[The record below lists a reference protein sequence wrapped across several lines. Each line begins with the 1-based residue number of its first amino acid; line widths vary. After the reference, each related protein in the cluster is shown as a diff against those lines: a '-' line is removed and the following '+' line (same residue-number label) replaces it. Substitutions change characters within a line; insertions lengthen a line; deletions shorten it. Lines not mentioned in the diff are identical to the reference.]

1 MKKLDIKGIIFD
13 YGGTLDTRGDHW
25 SEVLWQGYEHFG
37 IGVADDEEVEPGVS
51 IHKQAF
57 RDAYV
62 YGERALAVN
71 PIVTPD
77 FHFED
82 ILREKLIL
90 ELNFLAGKEL
100 LETGKDDSEKQA
112 KLGNLGNDS
121 EASSSVISSSSDS
134 LSSDSSSS
142 DSLSSDSSSSD
153 SSSDSSSSDA
163 SSESLFLSLSD
174 SEIHQIAVDM
184 ARYINSKTLELLQ
197 ENRQVLEH
205 LKQAGYPM
213 VLVSNFYGNINQV
226 LKDAEIDGYFKEV
239 IESAV
244 VGVRKPNPAIFALG
258 VCALDLP
265 ASQVLVVGDT
275 YGKDIIPAHKL
286 GCHTLWIKG
295 LQWEEK
301 KVDESIPD
309 GIIKKLSEM
318 EGFLK
323 IS

>member
-37 IGVADDEEVEPGVS
+37 IGVAADEEVEPGVS

-100 LETGKDDSEKQA
+100 LETGKDDAEKQA
-112 KLGNLGNDS
+112 KLGND
-121 EASSSVISSSSDS
+121 
-134 LSSDSSSS
+134 
-142 DSLSSDSSSSD
+142 
-153 SSSDSSSSDA
+153 SDA
-163 SSESLFLSLSD
+163 SSESLLLSLSD
-174 SEIHQIAVDM
+174 SEIPQIAVDM
-184 ARYINSKTLELLQ
+184 AHYINAKTLDLLH
-197 ENRQVLEH
+197 ENKQVLEH

-301 KVDESIPD
+301 LVDESIPD
-309 GIIKKLSEM
+309 GIIRKLSEM
-318 EGFLK
+318 EEFLK

>member
-1 MKKLDIKGIIFD
+1 MKELDIKGIIFD

-100 LETGKDDSEKQA
+100 LETGKDDAEKQA

-121 EASSSVISSSSDS
+121 EASSSEMS
-134 LSSDSSSS
+134 SSDSSSS
-142 DSLSSDSSSSD
+142 SDSEASSDSSSSD
-153 SSSDSSSSDA
+153 SSSSDSDASA

-184 ARYINSKTLELLQ
+184 ARYINAKTLELLQ
-197 ENRQVLEH
+197 ENKQVLEH

>member
-1 MKKLDIKGIIFD
+1 MKELDIKGIIFD

-100 LETGKDDSEKQA
+100 LETGKDDAEKQA
-112 KLGNLGNDS
+112 KLGILGND
-121 EASSSVISSSSDS
+121 
-134 LSSDSSSS
+134 
-142 DSLSSDSSSSD
+142 
-153 SSSDSSSSDA
+153 SDA

-226 LKDAEIDGYFKEV
+226 LMDAGIDGYFEDV

-318 EGFLK
+318 EEFLK

>member
-1 MKKLDIKGIIFD
+1 MKELDIKGIIFD

-100 LETGKDDSEKQA
+100 LETGKDDAEKQA
-112 KLGNLGNDS
+112 KLGNFGKDS
-121 EASSSVISSSSDS
+121 E
-134 LSSDSSSS
+134 
-142 DSLSSDSSSSD
+142 
-153 SSSDSSSSDA
+153 A

-174 SEIHQIAVDM
+174 SEIHQIAADM
-184 ARYINSKTLELLQ
+184 ARYINAKTLALLN

-226 LKDAEIDGYFKEV
+226 LKDAGIDGYFQDV

>member
-37 IGVADDEEVEPGVS
+37 IGVAADEEVEPGVS

-100 LETGKDDSEKQA
+100 LETGKDDAEKQA
-112 KLGNLGNDS
+112 KLGND
-121 EASSSVISSSSDS
+121 
-134 LSSDSSSS
+134 
-142 DSLSSDSSSSD
+142 
-153 SSSDSSSSDA
+153 SDA
-163 SSESLFLSLSD
+163 SSESLLLSLSD

-184 ARYINSKTLELLQ
+184 AHYINAKTLDLLQ
-197 ENRQVLEH
+197 ENKLVLEH

-258 VCALDLP
+258 VCVLDLP

-301 KVDESIPD
+301 QVDESIPD
-309 GIIKKLSEM
+309 GIIRKLSEM
-318 EGFLK
+318 EEFLK

>member
-1 MKKLDIKGIIFD
+1 MKVLDIKGIIFD

-62 YGERALAVN
+62 YGERVLAVN

-112 KLGNLGNDS
+112 KLGNPRKD
-121 EASSSVISSSSDS
+121 
-134 LSSDSSSS
+134 
-142 DSLSSDSSSSD
+142 
-153 SSSDSSSSDA
+153 SDA

-184 ARYINSKTLELLQ
+184 ARYINAKTLALLN
-197 ENRQVLEH
+197 ENKQVLEH

>member
-1 MKKLDIKGIIFD
+1 MKVLDIKGIIFD

-100 LETGKDDSEKQA
+100 LETGKDDSEKQT
-112 KLGNLGNDS
+112 KLGNPGKD
-121 EASSSVISSSSDS
+121 
-134 LSSDSSSS
+134 
-142 DSLSSDSSSSD
+142 
-153 SSSDSSSSDA
+153 SDA

-174 SEIHQIAVDM
+174 SEILQIAVDM
-184 ARYINSKTLELLQ
+184 ARYINAKTLALLK
-197 ENRQVLEH
+197 ENKLVLEH
-205 LKQAGYPM
+205 LKQKGYPM

-226 LKDAEIDGYFKEV
+226 LKDAGIDGYFEDV

-244 VGVRKPNPAIFALG
+244 VEVRKPNPAIFALG

-318 EGFLK
+318 EEFLK

>member
-1 MKKLDIKGIIFD
+1 MNREMKKLDIKGIIFD

-37 IGVADDEEVEPGVS
+37 IGVAADEEVEPGVS

-100 LETGKDDSEKQA
+100 LETGKDDAEKQA
-112 KLGNLGNDS
+112 KLGND
-121 EASSSVISSSSDS
+121 
-134 LSSDSSSS
+134 
-142 DSLSSDSSSSD
+142 
-153 SSSDSSSSDA
+153 SDA
-163 SSESLFLSLSD
+163 SSESLLLSLSD
-174 SEIHQIAVDM
+174 SEIYQIAVDM
-184 ARYINSKTLELLQ
+184 AHYINAKTLDLLH
-197 ENRQVLEH
+197 ENKQVLEY

-226 LKDAEIDGYFKEV
+226 LKDAEIDGYFKDV

-301 KVDESIPD
+301 QVDESIPD
-309 GIIKKLSEM
+309 GIIRKLSEM
-318 EGFLK
+318 EEFLK

>member
-1 MKKLDIKGIIFD
+1 MKELDIKGIIFD

-134 LSSDSSSS
+134 
-142 DSLSSDSSSSD
+142 SSSD
-153 SSSDSSSSDA
+153 SSSDSSSSDSDA
-163 SSESLFLSLSD
+163 SLESLFLSLSD
-174 SEIHQIAVDM
+174 SEIQQIAVDM
-184 ARYINSKTLELLQ
+184 ARYINAKTLALLK
-197 ENRQVLEH
+197 ENKLVLEH

-226 LKDAEIDGYFKEV
+226 LKDAGIDGYFKEV

>member
-1 MKKLDIKGIIFD
+1 MNREMKKLDIKGIIFD

-37 IGVADDEEVEPGVS
+37 IGVAADEEVEPGVS

-100 LETGKDDSEKQA
+100 LETGKDDAEKQA
-112 KLGNLGNDS
+112 KLGND
-121 EASSSVISSSSDS
+121 
-134 LSSDSSSS
+134 
-142 DSLSSDSSSSD
+142 
-153 SSSDSSSSDA
+153 SDA
-163 SSESLFLSLSD
+163 SSESLLLSLSD

-184 ARYINSKTLELLQ
+184 AHYINAKTLDLLH
-197 ENRQVLEH
+197 ENKQVLEH

-301 KVDESIPD
+301 QVDESIPD
-309 GIIKKLSEM
+309 GIIRKLSEM
-318 EGFLK
+318 EEFLK

>member
-37 IGVADDEEVEPGVS
+37 IGVAADEEVEPGVS
-51 IHKQAF
+51 INKQAF

-100 LETGKDDSEKQA
+100 LETGKDDAEKQA
-112 KLGNLGNDS
+112 KLGND
-121 EASSSVISSSSDS
+121 
-134 LSSDSSSS
+134 
-142 DSLSSDSSSSD
+142 
-153 SSSDSSSSDA
+153 SDA
-163 SSESLFLSLSD
+163 SSESLLLSLSD

-184 ARYINSKTLELLQ
+184 AHYINAKTLDLLH
-197 ENRQVLEH
+197 ENKQVLEH

-301 KVDESIPD
+301 QVDESIPD
-309 GIIKKLSEM
+309 GIIRKLSEM
-318 EGFLK
+318 EEFLK

>member
-1 MKKLDIKGIIFD
+1 M
-13 YGGTLDTRGDHW
+13 
-25 SEVLWQGYEHFG
+25 LWQGYEHFG

-112 KLGNLGNDS
+112 KLGNPGKD
-121 EASSSVISSSSDS
+121 
-134 LSSDSSSS
+134 
-142 DSLSSDSSSSD
+142 
-153 SSSDSSSSDA
+153 SDA

-174 SEIHQIAVDM
+174 SEIRQIAVDM
-184 ARYINSKTLELLQ
+184 ARYINAKTLALLK
-197 ENRQVLEH
+197 ENKLVLEH
-205 LKQAGYPM
+205 LKQNGYPM

-226 LKDAEIDGYFKEV
+226 LKDAGIDGYFEDV

-318 EGFLK
+318 EEFLK

>member
-37 IGVADDEEVEPGVS
+37 IGVAADEEVEPGVS

-90 ELNFLAGKEL
+90 ELKFLAGKEL
-100 LETGKDDSEKQA
+100 LETGKDDAEKQA
-112 KLGNLGNDS
+112 KLGND
-121 EASSSVISSSSDS
+121 
-134 LSSDSSSS
+134 
-142 DSLSSDSSSSD
+142 
-153 SSSDSSSSDA
+153 SDA
-163 SSESLFLSLSD
+163 SSESLLLSLSD

-184 ARYINSKTLELLQ
+184 AHYINAKTLDLLQ
-197 ENRQVLEH
+197 ENKQVLEH

-226 LKDAEIDGYFKEV
+226 LKDAEIDGYFKDV

-275 YGKDIIPAHKL
+275 YSKDIMPAHKL

-301 KVDESIPD
+301 QVDESIPD
-309 GIIKKLSEM
+309 GIIRKLSEM
-318 EGFLK
+318 EDFLK

>member
-51 IHKQAF
+51 ISKQAF

-90 ELNFLAGKEL
+90 ELHFLAGKEL
-100 LETGKDDSEKQA
+100 LETGKDDAEKQA
-112 KLGNLGNDS
+112 KLGND
-121 EASSSVISSSSDS
+121 
-134 LSSDSSSS
+134 
-142 DSLSSDSSSSD
+142 
-153 SSSDSSSSDA
+153 SDA
-163 SSESLFLSLSD
+163 SSESLLLSLSD

-184 ARYINSKTLELLQ
+184 AHYINAKTLDLLH
-197 ENRQVLEH
+197 ENKQVLEH
-205 LKQAGYPM
+205 LKEAGYPM

-301 KVDESIPD
+301 QVDESIPD
-309 GIIKKLSEM
+309 GIIRKLSEM
-318 EGFLK
+318 EEFLK

>member
-1 MKKLDIKGIIFD
+1 MKVLDIKGIIFD

-37 IGVADDEEVEPGVS
+37 IGVAADEEVEPGVS

-100 LETGKDDSEKQA
+100 LETGKDDAEKQA
-112 KLGNLGNDS
+112 KLGND
-121 EASSSVISSSSDS
+121 
-134 LSSDSSSS
+134 
-142 DSLSSDSSSSD
+142 
-153 SSSDSSSSDA
+153 SDA
-163 SSESLFLSLSD
+163 SSESLLLSLSD

-184 ARYINSKTLELLQ
+184 AHYINAKTLDLLH
-197 ENRQVLEH
+197 ENKQVLEH

-318 EGFLK
+318 EEFLK

>member
-1 MKKLDIKGIIFD
+1 MKVLDIKGIIFD

-112 KLGNLGNDS
+112 KLGNPGKDS
-121 EASSSVISSSSDS
+121 DT
-134 LSSDSSSS
+134 
-142 DSLSSDSSSSD
+142 
-153 SSSDSSSSDA
+153 

-174 SEIHQIAVDM
+174 SEIRQIAVDM
-184 ARYINSKTLELLQ
+184 ARYINAKTLALLK
-197 ENRQVLEH
+197 ENKLVLEH
-205 LKQAGYPM
+205 LKQKGYPM

-226 LKDAEIDGYFKEV
+226 LKDAGIDGYFEEV

-275 YGKDIIPAHKL
+275 YGKDIVPAHKL

-301 KVDESIPD
+301 MVDESIPD

-318 EGFLK
+318 EEFLK

>member
-1 MKKLDIKGIIFD
+1 MKVLDIKGIIFD

-90 ELNFLAGKEL
+90 ELNFLAGKKL

-112 KLGNLGNDS
+112 KLGNFGKD
-121 EASSSVISSSSDS
+121 
-134 LSSDSSSS
+134 
-142 DSLSSDSSSSD
+142 
-153 SSSDSSSSDA
+153 SDA

-184 ARYINSKTLELLQ
+184 ARYINAKTLALLK
-197 ENRQVLEH
+197 ENKQVLEH
-205 LKQAGYPM
+205 LKQKGYPM

-226 LKDAEIDGYFKEV
+226 LKDAGIDGYFEDV

-318 EGFLK
+318 EEFLK

>member
-1 MKKLDIKGIIFD
+1 MNREMKKLDIKGIIFD

-37 IGVADDEEVEPGVS
+37 IGVAADEEVEPGVS

-100 LETGKDDSEKQA
+100 LETGKDDAEKQA
-112 KLGNLGNDS
+112 KLGND
-121 EASSSVISSSSDS
+121 
-134 LSSDSSSS
+134 
-142 DSLSSDSSSSD
+142 
-153 SSSDSSSSDA
+153 SDA
-163 SSESLFLSLSD
+163 SSESLLLSLSD

-184 ARYINSKTLELLQ
+184 AHYINAKTLDLLQ
-197 ENRQVLEH
+197 ENKLVLEH

-226 LKDAEIDGYFKEV
+226 LKDAGIDGYFKEV

-275 YGKDIIPAHKL
+275 YSKDIMPAHKL
-286 GCHTLWIKG
+286 GCCTLWIKG

-301 KVDESIPD
+301 QVDESIPD
-309 GIIKKLSEM
+309 GIIRKLSEM
-318 EGFLK
+318 EDFLK

>member
-1 MKKLDIKGIIFD
+1 MKVLDIKGIIFD

-121 EASSSVISSSSDS
+121 EASSSEMS
-134 LSSDSSSS
+134 SSDSSSS
-142 DSLSSDSSSSD
+142 SDSEASSDSSSSD
-153 SSSDSSSSDA
+153 SSSSDSDA
-163 SSESLFLSLSD
+163 SAPSESLFLSLSD
-174 SEIHQIAVDM
+174 SEIRQIAVDM
-184 ARYINSKTLELLQ
+184 ARYINAKTLALLN
-197 ENRQVLEH
+197 ENKQVLEH
-205 LKQAGYPM
+205 LKQKGYPM

-226 LKDAEIDGYFKEV
+226 LKDAGIDGYFEDV

-275 YGKDIIPAHKL
+275 YGKDIVPAHKL

-318 EGFLK
+318 EEFLK

>member
-1 MKKLDIKGIIFD
+1 MKVLDIKGIIFD

-134 LSSDSSSS
+134 LSSDS
-142 DSLSSDSSSSD
+142 LSSD
-153 SSSDSSSSDA
+153 SSSDSSSSDSDA

-184 ARYINSKTLELLQ
+184 ARYINAKTLALLN
-197 ENRQVLEH
+197 ENKQVLEH
-205 LKQAGYPM
+205 LKQKGYPM

-226 LKDAEIDGYFKEV
+226 LKDAGIDGYFQNV

-275 YGKDIIPAHKL
+275 YGKDIVPAHKL

>member
-100 LETGKDDSEKQA
+100 LETGKDDTEKQA
-112 KLGNLGNDS
+112 KLGND
-121 EASSSVISSSSDS
+121 
-134 LSSDSSSS
+134 
-142 DSLSSDSSSSD
+142 
-153 SSSDSSSSDA
+153 SDA
-163 SSESLFLSLSD
+163 SSESLLLSLSD
-174 SEIHQIAVDM
+174 SEIHQISVDM
-184 ARYINSKTLELLQ
+184 AHYINAKTLDLLQ
-197 ENRQVLEH
+197 ENKLVLEH

-226 LKDAEIDGYFKEV
+226 LKDAKIDGYFKEV

-301 KVDESIPD
+301 QVDESIPD
-309 GIIKKLSEM
+309 GIIRKLSEM
-318 EGFLK
+318 EEFLK

>member
-37 IGVADDEEVEPGVS
+37 IGVAADEEVEPGVS

-100 LETGKDDSEKQA
+100 LETGKDDAEKQA
-112 KLGNLGNDS
+112 KLGND
-121 EASSSVISSSSDS
+121 
-134 LSSDSSSS
+134 
-142 DSLSSDSSSSD
+142 
-153 SSSDSSSSDA
+153 SDA
-163 SSESLFLSLSD
+163 SSESLLLSLSD

-184 ARYINSKTLELLQ
+184 AHYINAKTLDLLQ
-197 ENRQVLEH
+197 ENKQVLEH

-226 LKDAEIDGYFKEV
+226 LKDAGIDGYFKDV

-275 YGKDIIPAHKL
+275 YSKDIMPAHKL

-301 KVDESIPD
+301 QVDESIPD
-309 GIIKKLSEM
+309 GIIRKLSEM
-318 EGFLK
+318 EDFLK

>member
-1 MKKLDIKGIIFD
+1 MKVLDIKGIIFD

-90 ELNFLAGKEL
+90 ELNFLAGKKL

-112 KLGNLGNDS
+112 KLGNPGKDS
-121 EASSSVISSSSDS
+121 N
-134 LSSDSSSS
+134 
-142 DSLSSDSSSSD
+142 
-153 SSSDSSSSDA
+153 A

-184 ARYINSKTLELLQ
+184 ARYINAKTLALLK
-197 ENRQVLEH
+197 ENKQVLEH
-205 LKQAGYPM
+205 LKQNGYPM

-226 LKDAEIDGYFKEV
+226 SKDAGIDGYFEDV

-309 GIIKKLSEM
+309 GIIRKLSEM
-318 EGFLK
+318 EEFLK

>member
-1 MKKLDIKGIIFD
+1 MKVLDIKGIIFD

-37 IGVADDEEVEPGVS
+37 IGVAADEEVEPGVS

-100 LETGKDDSEKQA
+100 LETGKDDAEKQA
-112 KLGNLGNDS
+112 KLGND
-121 EASSSVISSSSDS
+121 
-134 LSSDSSSS
+134 
-142 DSLSSDSSSSD
+142 
-153 SSSDSSSSDA
+153 SDA
-163 SSESLFLSLSD
+163 SSESLLLSLSD

-184 ARYINSKTLELLQ
+184 AHYINAKTLDLLQ
-197 ENRQVLEH
+197 ENKQVLEH

-226 LKDAEIDGYFKEV
+226 LKDAEIDGYFKDV

-295 LQWEEK
+295 LQWEGK
-301 KVDESIPD
+301 QVDESIPD
-309 GIIKKLSEM
+309 GIIRKLSEM
-318 EGFLK
+318 EEFLK

>member
-37 IGVADDEEVEPGVS
+37 IGVVADEEVEPGVS

-71 PIVTPD
+71 PIVPPD

-100 LETGKDDSEKQA
+100 LETGKDDAEKQA
-112 KLGNLGNDS
+112 KLGNDL
-121 EASSSVISSSSDS
+121 
-134 LSSDSSSS
+134 
-142 DSLSSDSSSSD
+142 
-153 SSSDSSSSDA
+153 DA
-163 SSESLFLSLSD
+163 SSESLLLSLSD

-184 ARYINSKTLELLQ
+184 AHYINAKTLDLLH
-197 ENRQVLEH
+197 ENKQVLEH

-301 KVDESIPD
+301 QVDESIPD
-309 GIIKKLSEM
+309 GIIRKLSEM
-318 EGFLK
+318 EEFLK

>member
-1 MKKLDIKGIIFD
+1 MKELDIKGIIFD

-37 IGVADDEEVEPGVS
+37 IGVAVDEEVEPGVS

-100 LETGKDDSEKQA
+100 LETGKDDAEKQA
-112 KLGNLGNDS
+112 KLGND
-121 EASSSVISSSSDS
+121 
-134 LSSDSSSS
+134 
-142 DSLSSDSSSSD
+142 
-153 SSSDSSSSDA
+153 SDA
-163 SSESLFLSLSD
+163 SSESLLLSLSD

-184 ARYINSKTLELLQ
+184 AHYINAKTLDLLN
-197 ENRQVLEH
+197 ENKQVLEH

-301 KVDESIPD
+301 QVDESIPD
-309 GIIKKLSEM
+309 GIIRKLSEM
-318 EGFLK
+318 EEFLK

>member
-37 IGVADDEEVEPGVS
+37 IGVAADEEVEPGVS

-100 LETGKDDSEKQA
+100 LETGKDDAEKQA
-112 KLGNLGNDS
+112 KLGND
-121 EASSSVISSSSDS
+121 
-134 LSSDSSSS
+134 
-142 DSLSSDSSSSD
+142 
-153 SSSDSSSSDA
+153 SDA
-163 SSESLFLSLSD
+163 SSESLLLSLSD

-184 ARYINSKTLELLQ
+184 AHYINAKTLDLLH
-197 ENRQVLEH
+197 ENKQVLEH

-226 LKDAEIDGYFKEV
+226 LKDAEIDGYFKDV

-275 YGKDIIPAHKL
+275 YGKDIIPVHKL

-295 LQWEEK
+295 LQWEGK
-301 KVDESIPD
+301 QVDESIPD
-309 GIIKKLSEM
+309 GIIRNLSEM
-318 EGFLK
+318 EEFLK

>member
-1 MKKLDIKGIIFD
+1 MKELDIKGIIFD

-90 ELNFLAGKEL
+90 ELNFLAGKKL
-100 LETGKDDSEKQA
+100 LETGKDDAEKQA

-121 EASSSVISSSSDS
+121 EASSSEMSSSSES
-134 LSSDSSSS
+134 TSSDSDAS
-142 DSLSSDSSSSD
+142 
-153 SSSDSSSSDA
+153 A

-174 SEIHQIAVDM
+174 SEIHLIAVDM
-184 ARYINSKTLELLQ
+184 ARYINAKTLALLN
-197 ENRQVLEH
+197 ENKQVLEH

>member
-1 MKKLDIKGIIFD
+1 MNREMKKLDIKGIIFD

-37 IGVADDEEVEPGVS
+37 IGVAADEEVEPGVS

-90 ELNFLAGKEL
+90 ELSFLAGKEL
-100 LETGKDDSEKQA
+100 LETGKNDAEKQA
-112 KLGNLGNDS
+112 KLGND
-121 EASSSVISSSSDS
+121 
-134 LSSDSSSS
+134 
-142 DSLSSDSSSSD
+142 
-153 SSSDSSSSDA
+153 SDA
-163 SSESLFLSLSD
+163 SSESLLLSLSD

-184 ARYINSKTLELLQ
+184 AHYINAKTLDLLQ
-197 ENRQVLEH
+197 ENKQVLEH

-226 LKDAEIDGYFKEV
+226 LKDAGIDGYFKEV

-275 YGKDIIPAHKL
+275 YGKDIMPAHKL

-301 KVDESIPD
+301 QVDESIPD
-309 GIIKKLSEM
+309 GIIRKLSEM
-318 EGFLK
+318 EDFLK

>member
-37 IGVADDEEVEPGVS
+37 IGVAADEEVEPGVS

-100 LETGKDDSEKQA
+100 LETGKDDAEKQA
-112 KLGNLGNDS
+112 KLGND
-121 EASSSVISSSSDS
+121 
-134 LSSDSSSS
+134 
-142 DSLSSDSSSSD
+142 
-153 SSSDSSSSDA
+153 SDA
-163 SSESLFLSLSD
+163 SSESLLLSLSD

-184 ARYINSKTLELLQ
+184 AHYINAKTLDLLQ
-197 ENRQVLEH
+197 ENKQVLEH
-205 LKQAGYPM
+205 LKEAGYPM

-301 KVDESIPD
+301 QVDESIPD
-309 GIIKKLSEM
+309 GIIRKLSEM
-318 EGFLK
+318 EEFLK

>member
-1 MKKLDIKGIIFD
+1 MKVLDIKGIIFD

-57 RDAYV
+57 RNAYV

-90 ELNFLAGKEL
+90 ELNFLAGKKL

-112 KLGNLGNDS
+112 KLGNPGKD
-121 EASSSVISSSSDS
+121 
-134 LSSDSSSS
+134 SDSSS
-142 DSLSSDSSSSD
+142 
-153 SSSDSSSSDA
+153 
-163 SSESLFLSLSD
+163 EILFLSLSD
-174 SEIHQIAVDM
+174 SEIQQIAVDM
-184 ARYINSKTLELLQ
+184 ARYINAKTLALLN
-197 ENRQVLEH
+197 ENKQVLEH
-205 LKQAGYPM
+205 LKQKGYPM

-226 LKDAEIDGYFKEV
+226 LKDAGIDGYFEDV

-309 GIIKKLSEM
+309 GIIRKLSEM
-318 EGFLK
+318 EEFLK

>member
-51 IHKQAF
+51 IPKQAF

-100 LETGKDDSEKQA
+100 LETGKDDAEKQA
-112 KLGNLGNDS
+112 KLGNPVNDS
-121 EASSSVISSSSDS
+121 DESESSASS
-134 LSSDSSSS
+134 
-142 DSLSSDSSSSD
+142 
-153 SSSDSSSSDA
+153 A
-163 SSESLFLSLSD
+163 SSESLFLSLSN

-184 ARYINSKTLELLQ
+184 AHFINSKTLALLN
-197 ENRQVLEH
+197 ENKQVLEH

-226 LKDAEIDGYFKEV
+226 LKDAEIDGYFKDV

-286 GCHTLWIKG
+286 GCHTLCIKG

-301 KVDESIPD
+301 QVDESIPD
-309 GIIKKLSEM
+309 GIIRKLSEM
-318 EGFLK
+318 EEFLK

>member
-1 MKKLDIKGIIFD
+1 MNREMKKLDIKGIIFD

-37 IGVADDEEVEPGVS
+37 IGVAADEEVEPGVS

-100 LETGKDDSEKQA
+100 METGKDDAEKQA
-112 KLGNLGNDS
+112 KLGND
-121 EASSSVISSSSDS
+121 
-134 LSSDSSSS
+134 
-142 DSLSSDSSSSD
+142 
-153 SSSDSSSSDA
+153 SDA
-163 SSESLFLSLSD
+163 SSESLLLSLSD

-184 ARYINSKTLELLQ
+184 AHYINAKTLDLLQ
-197 ENRQVLEH
+197 ENKQVLEH
-205 LKQAGYPM
+205 LKQEGYPM

-226 LKDAEIDGYFKEV
+226 LKDAGIDGYFKEV

-275 YGKDIIPAHKL
+275 YGKDIMPAHKL

-301 KVDESIPD
+301 QVDESIPD
-309 GIIKKLSEM
+309 GIIRKLSEM
-318 EGFLK
+318 EDFLK

>member
-1 MKKLDIKGIIFD
+1 MKVLDIKGIIFD

-90 ELNFLAGKEL
+90 ELNFLAGK
-100 LETGKDDSEKQA
+100 DDSEKQT
-112 KLGNLGNDS
+112 KLGNPGKD
-121 EASSSVISSSSDS
+121 
-134 LSSDSSSS
+134 
-142 DSLSSDSSSSD
+142 
-153 SSSDSSSSDA
+153 SDA

-174 SEIHQIAVDM
+174 SEIRQIAVDM
-184 ARYINSKTLELLQ
+184 ARYINAKTLALLN
-197 ENRQVLEH
+197 ENKLVLEH
-205 LKQAGYPM
+205 LKQNGYPM

-226 LKDAEIDGYFKEV
+226 LKDAGIDGYFEDV

-318 EGFLK
+318 EEFLK

>member
-1 MKKLDIKGIIFD
+1 MKVLDIKGIIFD

-25 SEVLWQGYEHFG
+25 SEVLWQSYEHFG

-100 LETGKDDSEKQA
+100 LETGKDDAEKQA
-112 KLGNLGNDS
+112 KLGND
-121 EASSSVISSSSDS
+121 
-134 LSSDSSSS
+134 
-142 DSLSSDSSSSD
+142 
-153 SSSDSSSSDA
+153 SDA
-163 SSESLFLSLSD
+163 SSESLLLSLSD

-184 ARYINSKTLELLQ
+184 AHYINAKTLDLLQ
-197 ENRQVLEH
+197 ENKQVLEH

-226 LKDAEIDGYFKEV
+226 LKDAGIDGYFKEV

-275 YGKDIIPAHKL
+275 YGKDIMPAHKL

-301 KVDESIPD
+301 QVDESIPD
-309 GIIKKLSEM
+309 GIIRKLSEM
-318 EGFLK
+318 EDFLK

>member
-51 IHKQAF
+51 ISKQAF

-100 LETGKDDSEKQA
+100 LETGKDDAEKQA
-112 KLGNLGNDS
+112 KLGND
-121 EASSSVISSSSDS
+121 
-134 LSSDSSSS
+134 
-142 DSLSSDSSSSD
+142 
-153 SSSDSSSSDA
+153 SDA
-163 SSESLFLSLSD
+163 SSESLFLSLSN

-184 ARYINSKTLELLQ
+184 AHFINSKTLALLN
-197 ENRQVLEH
+197 ENKQVLEH

-258 VCALDLP
+258 VCALNLP

-301 KVDESIPD
+301 QVDESIPD
-309 GIIKKLSEM
+309 GIIRKLSEM
-318 EGFLK
+318 EEFLK

>member
-1 MKKLDIKGIIFD
+1 MNREMKKLDIKGIIFD

-37 IGVADDEEVEPGVS
+37 IGVAADEEVEPGVS

-90 ELNFLAGKEL
+90 ELNFLAGKKL
-100 LETGKDDSEKQA
+100 LETGKDDAEKQA
-112 KLGNLGNDS
+112 KLGND
-121 EASSSVISSSSDS
+121 
-134 LSSDSSSS
+134 
-142 DSLSSDSSSSD
+142 
-153 SSSDSSSSDA
+153 SDA
-163 SSESLFLSLSD
+163 SSESLLLSLSD

-184 ARYINSKTLELLQ
+184 AHYINAKTLDLLQ
-197 ENRQVLEH
+197 ENKQVLEH

-226 LKDAEIDGYFKEV
+226 LKDAGIDGYFKEV

-275 YGKDIIPAHKL
+275 YGKDIMPAHKL

-301 KVDESIPD
+301 QVDESIPD
-309 GIIKKLSEM
+309 GIIRKLSEM
-318 EGFLK
+318 GDFLK